1 MVSLDATADV
11 LDESVQSFGSGRPVR
26 LDSSESPD
34 PEQQQNGNSDDL
46 SKTWTYGMSQA
57 FSLHQRMASDPVT
70 NYPLKVSAHSNQRCL
85 YTWKYVRQLTH
96 CVLTNAQS
104 RFVLIVLDVALIPP
118 CPTRHTSQSLY
129 LCSSRSNAQGK
140 PRALE
145 GLRAGSKG
153 PSKV

>member
-1 MVSLDATADV
+1 MMFTQRKQRKIELVVRLDATADV

-70 NYPLKVSAHSNQRCL
+70 NYPLKVRICANIRNSMGFFHGL
-85 YTWKYVRQLTH
+85 FKYTLHNV
-96 CVLTNAQS
+96 S
-104 RFVLIVLDVALIPP
+104 
-118 CPTRHTSQSLY
+118 
-129 LCSSRSNAQGK
+129 
-140 PRALE
+140 
-145 GLRAGSKG
+145 
-153 PSKV
+153 